1 MVSVVARSYGH
12 AMARS
17 RAVVVA
23 AVAAVLLG
31 STASGWWLGGSAP
44 AVISATV
51 VHVDDGDTV
60 VVALRDG
67 RTETVRILGADTP
80 ETVDPRKPV
89 QCFGPEASAY
99 TKAHLSGRTVRLEFD
114 VERRDRYGR
123 LLAYVLVDGARYEDE
138 LLRLGLARLLVIP
151 PNGSHARTM
160 LGEELAARR
169 ARRGLWGAC

>member
-1 MVSVVARSYGH
+1 
-12 AMARS
+12 MARS

-23 AVAAVLLG
+23 AVAAALLG
-31 STASGWWLGGSAP
+31 SVAGGWWLGGAAP
-44 AVISATV
+44 AVVSATV
-51 VHVDDGDTV
+51 IHVVDGDTI

-89 QCFGPEASAY
+89 QCYGPEASAY
-99 TKAHLSGRTVRLEFD
+99 SKAHLAGRSVRLEFD

-123 LLAYVLVDGARYEDE
+123 LLAYVLVDGARYEDD
-138 LLRLGLARLLVIP
+138 LLRRGLARLLVIP

-160 LGEELAARR
+160 LAEELEARR